1 MLVTV
6 YYDPEYARKMNI
18 TKPTCGVDYKFDD
31 PIPGLFHLYHDKDG
45 TMQTFIPI
53 SNIAEVMIDLH
64 GGV

>member
-18 TKPTCGVDYKFDD
+18 TKPNCGVNYKFDD
-31 PIPGLFHLYHDKDG
+31 PIPGLFHLYHDKDE
-45 TMQTFIPI
+45 TIHTFIPI
-53 SNIAEVMIDLH
+53 SNIAEVTIDLH